1 MHGGNDV
8 ALQQLHHQLSHTSG
22 GAPNVTLIGMS
33 LSGAFSRGAIEFFTN
48 VAKKKF
54 RTPLTSGSLKF
65 RAGMPT
71 MDGLVD
77 ANYSAKCTK

>member
-33 LSGAFSRGAIEFFTN
+33 LSGAIEFFTN
-48 VAKKKF
+48 LAKKKF